1 LAIQRKGPAEDNPN
15 FLDSLHSLAMT
26 LEEDGKLAQSEQMH
40 REALAV
46 WRKRDESDYPQAL
59 AELSG
64 LAHVLMSQKRL
75 GDAQHELDA
84 GLGPALIR
92 TPLSAD
98 LLTLKA
104 DIEGHQG
111 RWQKAS
117 ADAVRA
123 FENQPLG
130 SGRYSMVAAL
140 LIKAEQLSYYD
151 QFRGRILAQFTDTTN
166 IFIADQVAKACLFR
180 PSSALDLN
188 LVGRLADTAVTLGAG
203 NAGAMPFFEVCKA
216 LSEYRLGH
224 FREAAEW
231 ARKSVDSPRKEAQE
245 HAYGVL
251 AMADW
256 QLGRKDEA
264 RAMLAQG
271 ETLAPRIMP
280 ASVVE
285 DMGDAW
291 LAWLFARIQLDE
303 ATALI
308 ETANGR

>member
-1 LAIQRKGPAEDNPN
+1 RG
-15 FLDSLHSLAMT
+15 
-26 LEEDGKLAQSEQMH
+26 
-40 REALAV
+40 
-46 WRKRDESDYPQAL
+46 ESDYPQAL

-75 GDAQHELDA
+75 GDAQQELDA

-151 QFRGRILAQFTDTTN
+151 QFRGRILAQFADTTN
-166 IFIADQVAKACLFR
+166 IFIADQVAKVCLFR

-203 NAGAMPFFEVCKA
+203 NAAAMPFFEVCNA
-216 LSEYRLGH
+216 LSEYRLEH
-224 FREAAEW
+224 FDEAAD
-231 ARKSVDSPRKEAQE
+231 VDMN
-245 HAYGVL
+245 Y
-251 AMADW
+251 
-256 QLGRKDEA
+256 
-264 RAMLAQG
+264 
-271 ETLAPRIMP
+271 
-280 ASVVE
+280 
-285 DMGDAW
+285 
-291 LAWLFARIQLDE
+291 F
-303 ATALI
+303 
-308 ETANGR
+308 